1 MLGDCCVGMLS
12 ANMRTTKQKSPK
24 YWGLT
29 SKQGKLRLMLCLV
42 VIAANSLHA
51 TQSSTNFAIFMSVL
65 SSRYGT
71 SATERGTAWQSAL
84 KNLESQPVSQQL
96 SGINRFFNQTI
107 RWQSDEEIYGE
118 TDFWATP
125 TETLG
130 LGRGDCED
138 FTIAKYVSL
147 RQLGVPA
154 DQLRLTYVK
163 LQMGGGRSQAHM
175 VLAWYQNPGS
185 IPLILDNA
193 NAQILPASQR
203 RDLRPIFSFTS
214 DALWI
219 AGNKQT
225 DNINPSSR
233 LSQWRQMLNRA
244 QAEGITL

>member
-1 MLGDCCVGMLS
+1 
-12 ANMRTTKQKSPK
+12 MRATTDKSPK
-24 YWGLT
+24 YGGLGWKWR
-29 SKQGKLRLMLCLV
+29 SLGPLLFLV
-42 VIAANSLHA
+42 IIATNSLNA
-51 TQSSTNFAIFMSVL
+51 TQPSTNFTTLMSVL
-65 SSRYGT
+65 SGRYGA
-71 SATERGTAWQSAL
+71 SATERGTAWQSTL
-84 KNLESQPVSQQL
+84 KNLDTKSVPEQL
-96 SGINRFFNQTI
+96 TGINRFFNQTI

-125 TETLG
+125 AETLG

-138 FTIAKYVSL
+138 FTIAKYMSL

-163 LQMGGGRSQAHM
+163 LQMTGGRSQAHM
-175 VLAWYQNPGS
+175 VLAWYATPGS

-203 RDLRPIFSFTS
+203 RDLRPVFSFTS

-219 AGNKQT
+219 AGSRQN

>member
-1 MLGDCCVGMLS
+1 MR
-12 ANMRTTKQKSPK
+12 ANIEKSPK
-24 YWGLT
+24 YGRLP
-29 SKQGKLRLMLCLV
+29 SKQRITGLLLCLV
-42 VIAANSLHA
+42 IIAANSLNA
-51 TQSSTNFAIFMSVL
+51 TQPSTNFTTFMSVL
-65 SSRYGT
+65 SARYGT
-71 SATERGTAWQSAL
+71 SAIQRGTAWQSAL
-84 KNLESQPVSQQL
+84 EKLEAQPVAEQL
-96 SGINRFFNQTI
+96 TGINRFFNQTI
-107 RWQSDEEIYGE
+107 RWQSDAEIYGE

-147 RQLGVPA
+147 RQLGVPS

-163 LQMGGGRSQAHM
+163 LQMIGGRSQAHM
-175 VLAWYQNPGS
+175 VLAWYETPGS

-203 RDLRPIFSFTS
+203 RDLRPVFSFTS

-219 AGNKQT
+219 AGNRQNE
-225 DNINPSSR
+225 NINPSSR

>member
-1 MLGDCCVGMLS
+1 M
-12 ANMRTTKQKSPK
+12 NFTT
-24 YWGLT
+24 L
-29 SKQGKLRLMLCLV
+29 
-42 VIAANSLHA
+42 
-51 TQSSTNFAIFMSVL
+51 MSVL
-65 SSRYGT
+65 SARYGT
-71 SATERGTAWQSAL
+71 SATQRGTAWQSTL
-84 KNLESQPVSQQL
+84 KTLDTKSVTEQL
-96 SGINRFFNQTI
+96 TGINRFFNQTI

-125 TETLG
+125 AETLG

-138 FTIAKYVSL
+138 FTIAKYMSL

-163 LQMGGGRSQAHM
+163 LQMTGGRSQAHM
-175 VLAWYQNPGS
+175 VLAWYATPGS

-203 RDLRPIFSFTS
+203 RDLRPVFSFTS

-219 AGNKQT
+219 AGSRQN